1 MRMTTTN
8 SIRVVAFA
16 FTGYPVTD
24 LAASRAAEVTF
35 VDEPLNFPR
44 CNRAV
49 VKDPDGHRLVIHQKK
64 SAA

>member
-1 MRMTTTN
+1 MTTTN

-16 FTGYPVTD
+16 FTGYPVTG
-24 LAASRAAEVTF
+24 LAALRAARMTF
-35 VDEPLNFPR
+35 VGGPLDFPG

-49 VKDPDGHRLVIHQKK
+49 IKDPDGSWLVIHKKK